1 MYKETKWAREIISLQ
16 EKDGSWGYFHSLS
29 EPNKYP
35 ITTEQALKRLCFFG
49 YTIEDDVIQ
58 KAVRYMSE
66 CLLGKNQILD
76 KREKL
81 HDWDIFTS
89 MILSTWIRKFT
100 KQDKKANDISE
111 TWAKVISVAF
121 ANKNYNHLEYVK
133 AYNETF
139 GIKPKGG
146 RLVDFVSFY
155 QVSLIADN
163 LDNETENAV
172 FDYILNHDCGIY
184 YIYDKPLC
192 QLPSEFNTKLSSR
205 YIGAI
210 ELLSAY
216 KNNVQKLEFVANWLM
231 NNRNE
236 NGKWDMGGKVNDK
249 VYFPLSD
256 SWRKAEN
263 RENDCTY
270 RIQKLINSIR
280 NT

>member
-121 ANKNYNHLEYVK
+121 ANIICCLQSYHK
-133 AYNETF
+133 T
-139 GIKPKGG
+139 
-146 RLVDFVSFY
+146 
-155 QVSLIADN
+155 SLKST
-163 LDNETENAV
+163 TER
-172 FDYILNHDCGIY
+172 
-184 YIYDKPLC
+184 K
-192 QLPSEFNTKLSSR
+192 
-205 YIGAI
+205 
-210 ELLSAY
+210 
-216 KNNVQKLEFVANWLM
+216 
-231 NNRNE
+231 
-236 NGKWDMGGKVNDK
+236 
-249 VYFPLSD
+249 FP
-256 SWRKAEN
+256 
-263 RENDCTY
+263 
-270 RIQKLINSIR
+270 
-280 NT
+280 